1 MKRLLAALILAAAAL
16 AAQAGEPRPFV
27 AGSMQEIA
35 DARRGRPFILALWS
49 LSCIHCAEELA
60 LFGKQ
65 LRSEPRLPL
74 VLVST
79 DSPQERAQIAAML
92 KRHGLARAE
101 NWVFAEPMVERLRF
115 EVDRKWRGELPR
127 TYFFDRDHRPLAFSG
142 PAGPEFVSRWIEENR
157 R

>member
-1 MKRLLAALILAAAAL
+1 MKRLLAALVLAAAAL
-16 AAQAGEPRPFV
+16 AARAGEPRPFV

-35 DARRGRPFILALWS
+35 DARRGRPFILAFWS
-49 LSCIHCAEELA
+49 LSCVHCAEELA
-60 LFGKQ
+60 LFGKR

-142 PAGPEFVSRWIEENR
+142 PAGPEFVSRWIEENLR
-157 R
+157 